1 MRAPTLFF
9 VLGCLAAPGLAA
21 AGDTASVRWTAAPA
35 TVHHG
40 AELKALLEPR
50 RADEAEKAES
60 PRDMAGPERVEP
72 LAAEPLAGGGER
84 LRLPVE
90 RWNVLWIRPV
100 AAGPAAPFVT
110 ACRTASEAALVEGAV
125 VEATTSAPEK

>member
-1 MRAPTLFF
+1 MRAPTLFL

-21 AGDTASVRWTAAPA
+21 AGDTASVRWTAAA
-35 TVHHG
+35 AAVHRG

-50 RADEAEKAES
+50 EADEAEKAEP
-60 PRDMAGPERVEP
+60 PRGKAGPER
-72 LAAEPLAGGGER
+72 AESLAGGGER

-90 RWNVLWIRPV
+90 RWNVLWVRPA

-110 ACRTASEAALVEGAV
+110 VCRTASEAALVEGAAV
-125 VEATTSAPEK
+125 AAATSAPEK